1 MLTFFLFF
9 IDNLIEFR
17 YYFPEKG
24 GTMVLLSQLRKD
36 LMNLKEN
43 YGVESLKGGT
53 EVEDMEF
60 EELKLLHDIS
70 EGIVPLIVK
79 IGGPEARNDM
89 RNLFTIKVEGIL
101 APMIESVYSFRNYVK
116 TALEL
121 LKEYGVRPMLCI
133 NAETM
138 TFFENMEKIIAD
150 PYFEKI
156 DAVTVGRSDLSGSM
170 EIEDVDH
177 PEVTRV
183 TAAIISRMKSIG
195 KLTSVGGKLTPESI
209 MNVKENIKPDKAN
222 TRHIGISMNYSGSL
236 KEACAMALGYETKL
250 YEAMITAAPHKEMI
264 YKRRIDETKRR
275 MIKGFAKAALIA

>member
-1 MLTFFLFF
+1 
-9 IDNLIEFR
+9 
-17 YYFPEKG
+17 
-24 GTMVLLSQLRKD
+24 MVLLTHLRKD
-36 LMNLKEN
+36 LETLKEN

-60 EELKLLHDIS
+60 EEIKLLHDIS
-70 EGIVPLIVK
+70 EGIVPLIIK

-89 RNLFTIKVEGIL
+89 RNMFSIKVEGIL
-101 APMIESVYSFRNYVK
+101 APMIESVYSFRNYII

-133 NAETM
+133 NAETI
-138 TFFENMEKIIAD
+138 TFYENIDKIIAD

-156 DAVTVGRSDLSGSM
+156 SAVTVGRSDLSGSM
-170 EIEDVDH
+170 GIEDVDH

-183 TAAIISRMKSIG
+183 TAQIIAKMKKAG

-209 MNVKENIKPDKAN
+209 LNVKENINPDKAN
-222 TRHIGISMNYSGSL
+222 TRHVGISMNYQGSL
-236 KEACAMALGYETKL
+236 KEACAMALGYEIKL
-250 YEAMITAAPHKEMI
+250 YEAMITAAPHKELA
-264 YKRRIDETKRR
+264 YKKRIDETKRR